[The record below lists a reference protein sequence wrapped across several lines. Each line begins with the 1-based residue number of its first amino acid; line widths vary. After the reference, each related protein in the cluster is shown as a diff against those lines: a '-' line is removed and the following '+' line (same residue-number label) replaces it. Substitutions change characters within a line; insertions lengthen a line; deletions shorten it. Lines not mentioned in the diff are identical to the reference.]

1 MKEVMYMISGDSI
14 KRVRE
19 GLQDHVGS
27 KVVVK
32 CNRGKRRTTVNQGV
46 LESTHSNVF
55 VVRYNNQLDETYHR
69 TSYSYTDLLTKSVEF
84 SILRDS
90 F

>member
-1 MKEVMYMISGDSI
+1 MISSNSI

-19 GLQDHVGS
+19 GLQDYIGS

-32 CNRGKRRTTVNQGV
+32 CNKGKRRTTINQGV

-55 VVRYNNQLDETYHR
+55 VVKYSNQLDEKYHR
-69 TSYSYTDLLTKSVEF
+69 ISYSYTDLLTKSVEF
-84 SILRDS
+84 SIIRENY
-90 F
+90 

>member
-1 MKEVMYMISGDSI
+1 MISSDSI
-14 KRVRE
+14 SRVRE
-19 GLQDHVGS
+19 GLQDYVGS

-46 LESTHSNVF
+46 LESTHSSVF
-55 VVRYNNQLDETYHR
+55 VVKYNNQLDETYHR
-69 TSYSYTDLLTKSVEF
+69 ISYSYTDLLTKSVEF
-84 SILRDS
+84 SVIKDNANKI